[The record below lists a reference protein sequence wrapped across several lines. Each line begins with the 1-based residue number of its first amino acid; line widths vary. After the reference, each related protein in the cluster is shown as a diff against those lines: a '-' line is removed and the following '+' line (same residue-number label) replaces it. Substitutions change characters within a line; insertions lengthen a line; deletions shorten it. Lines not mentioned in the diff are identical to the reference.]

1 MKKADNF
8 DASKWLVENKI
19 TSQSKLNEEY
29 ESYKGGAGPDEDQQE
44 KNTKTLGVLLK
55 KDGIPFIED
64 REYAKELWGSP
75 DLVLKIKNPKNNDFI
90 YVSYDRFGFVV
101 DGDGVEDEGLDQEDL
116 KTTIKYI
123 RNLYK

>member
-1 MKKADNF
+1 MNDFDLKKY
-8 DASKWLVENKI
+8 LIENKA
-19 TSQSKLNEEY
+19 TTQSKLNEKY
-29 ESYKGGAGPDEDQQE
+29 EPYEGGAGPDENQQE
-44 KNTKTLGVLLK
+44 KNTKTLGILLK

-64 REYAKELWGSP
+64 REYAEELWGSP

-90 YVSYDRFGFVV
+90 YVSYDRFGYVI
-101 DGDGVEDEGLDQEDL
+101 DGDGVEDDGLDQEDL